1 MDKAR
6 IIRLVPLH
14 DCKVQLATD
23 IDPDDPD
30 RPIAYGT
37 IAMCTCGRQFK
48 YTRTISKGS
57 VMAQS
62 VACWAPLNHTEYLP
76 KSEWDPS

>member
-14 DCKVQLATD
+14 DCKLVLARD
-23 IDPDDPD
+23 IDPDDSD
-30 RPIAYGT
+30 SPIGYGT
-37 IAMCTCGRQFK
+37 VAMCTCGRQFK
-48 YTRTISKGS
+48 YMRTETECRRP
-57 VMAQS
+57 AR
-62 VACWAPLNHTEYLP
+62 WAPLNHTEYLP